1 MDLNILVR
9 RISHKIRDDSY
20 TSEDLVAFIN
30 QGIGEIASTV
40 ALPDLETVGT
50 IECGAGPFVALPSDY
65 YANLQHAYNQTQDRP
80 AKVMKAVTD
89 LRAKF
94 PSLAEEGAV
103 THVSPHGKKLYFQCA
118 PGDSAPETLLIT
130 YSKQPQLFDLEE
142 GITEIDYLPHLM
154 QAALLVNY
162 ACREAFDEIE
172 DGVEGPKIEWST
184 HNKLFN
190 DAMGNLREFL
200 GIAPGTPTHV
210 EGPSIGEGYFSDRGH
225 ADLDDILI

>member
-1 MDLNILVR
+1 MDLNTLVR
-9 RISHKIRDDSY
+9 RISHKVRDDSY
-20 TSEDLVAFIN
+20 TSEDFVAFIN
-30 QGIGEIASTV
+30 QGIGEIATRLP
-40 ALPDLETVGT
+40 LPDLDTVGT
-50 IECGAGPFVALPSDY
+50 IDCGAGPSVALPSDY
-65 YANLQHAYNQTQDRP
+65 YANLQHAYNKTQDRP
-80 AKVMKAVTD
+80 VKVLKAVTD

-103 THVSPHGKKLYFQCA
+103 THVSPHGKKLYFQPA
-118 PGDSAPETLLIT
+118 PGSTAPDTLLIT
-130 YSKQPQLFDLEE
+130 YSKQPQLFDLEG
-142 GITEIDYLPHLM
+142 GITTIDYIPFLM

-190 DAMGNLREFL
+190 DALENFREFL
-200 GIAPGTPTHV
+200 GVAPGTPTYV
-210 EGPSIGEGYFSDRGH
+210 QGPSIGNGYYSDQGN